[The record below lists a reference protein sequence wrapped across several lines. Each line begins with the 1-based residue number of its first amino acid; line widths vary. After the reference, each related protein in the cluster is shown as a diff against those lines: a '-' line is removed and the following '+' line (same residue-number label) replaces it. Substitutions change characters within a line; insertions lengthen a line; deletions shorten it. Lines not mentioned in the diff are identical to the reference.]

1 MHAIHNTTQT
11 HTHTHTHTHIRK
23 NVCVCARARDTEL
36 NIQPKTY
43 EYKDVINR
51 ETKRVYVFISQQIA
65 EIVPKNSFN
74 SKRDII

>member
-1 MHAIHNTTQT
+1 MELYMYVSSDARTKKNISDVNDDTAIDK
-11 HTHTHTHTHIRK
+11 I
-23 NVCVCARARDTEL
+23 L

>member
-1 MHAIHNTTQT
+1 MRYIFTCEEKYARDTQHNTN
-11 HTHTHTHTHIRK
+11 THTHTHTHIRK

-51 ETKRVYVFISQQIA
+51 ETKRVYVFI
-65 EIVPKNSFN
+65 EVLFM
-74 SKRDII
+74 